1 LATIFANHVGFSF
14 FLLLFFVRPLTDQI
28 HIMDD
33 EQVFAIGLVSPAIST
48 SEAAREKTSGT
59 FSQSLNLSAVV
70 RCLPCNLLE
79 IDI

>member
-1 LATIFANHVGFSF
+1 
-14 FLLLFFVRPLTDQI
+14 
-28 HIMDD
+28 MDD
-33 EQVFAIGLVSPAIST
+33 EQVFAIGLVSLAIST

-59 FSQSLNLSAVV
+59 FSAVV

>member
-1 LATIFANHVGFSF
+1 
-14 FLLLFFVRPLTDQI
+14 
-28 HIMDD
+28 M
-33 EQVFAIGLVSPAIST
+33 FAIGLVSLAIST